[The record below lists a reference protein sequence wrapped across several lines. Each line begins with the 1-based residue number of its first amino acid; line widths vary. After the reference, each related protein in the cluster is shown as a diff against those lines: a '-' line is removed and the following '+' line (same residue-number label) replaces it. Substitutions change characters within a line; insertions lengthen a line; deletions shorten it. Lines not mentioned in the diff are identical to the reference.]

1 MMNLVNKECAKL
13 EDNASG
19 FEMFIGASPMEK
31 IEQFEMDWWVLS
43 HCQILVVE
51 PTSGKIH
58 TEERICEDWAESAYC
73 EFF

>member
-1 MMNLVNKECAKL
+1 LKTMSVVLKH
-13 EDNASG
+13 S
-19 FEMFIGASPMEK
+19 IGASPMEK

-73 EFF
+73 EIF